1 MISKIIYKNNTNI
14 YMFKTDDNQLK
25 TKYEQMMI
33 EKDEAQNTQIKECAQ
48 KLHYYKKE
56 LESGQIKRADLEEQY
71 HSYTIIGR
79 LLHYRSYQNQ
89 LTQYD
94 KYINYYQNQVNYWRK
109 ELWDQIHNTEHLED
123 IKYMIHKMLD
133 NNHYRQLTKR
143 VKSGDIV
150 TEYWVKKSRRRV

>member
-1 MISKIIYKNNTNI
+1 MISKVIYKNNTNI
-14 YMFKTDDNQLK
+14 YMFETNDNQLK
-25 TKYEQMMI
+25 KKYEQMMM
-33 EKDEAQNTQIKECAQ
+33 EKDDARNTQIKECAHE
-48 KLHYYKKE
+48 LHYYKKE

-79 LLHYRSYQNQ
+79 LIHYHSYQNR

-94 KYINYYQNQVNYWRK
+94 RYINYHQNQVNYWRK
-109 ELWDQIHNTEHLED
+109 ELWDQIHKTEDMDD
-123 IKYMIHKMLD
+123 IKHMIHKMLD